1 MIKFNFNCEV
11 HAENILEAFTKLGI
25 HPTHTNG
32 EDVKITCT
40 DISVSDENTPAE
52 TPSKKGGTST
62 KKEIVAA
69 PKDEVKPEPKP
80 EAEQPTSTK
89 TLDDVKPEPKP
100 EAEQPTSTKTL
111 DDVRAA
117 LSQVVGGGYEVE
129 AKAILEKFGASKLSE
144 VKVTDYESVIT
155 ELEAVG

>member
-11 HAENILEAFTKLGI
+11 HAENILEAFTKLGLN
-25 HPTHTNG
+25 PSQVNG
-32 EDVKITCT
+32 EGVKITC
-40 DISVSDENTPAE
+40 ENIELQGAGPDVAPDTS
-52 TPSKKGGTST
+52 SKRGQTRT
-62 KKEIVAA
+62 KKENVAA
-69 PKDEVKPEPKP
+69 PEVKPEPKP
-80 EAEQPTSTK
+80 E
-89 TLDDVKPEPKP
+89 PKVETAP
-100 EAEQPTSTKTL
+100 IESTKTL

-117 LSQVVGGGYEVE
+117 LSIVVGGGYEVE